1 MNKYKFAAIVPAY
14 NPGQA
19 VKSVVSETAE
29 FIDKIYLID
38 DGSDNKNK
46 EYLRACL
53 SLDKVSLIT
62 LPENRGKGHALI
74 TGLREALKFSPDY
87 IITIDSDGQ
96 HNPQEIIKFIDF
108 LGKENQPLDFLIGSR
123 NNIREMPFRSKF
135 GNLFTAFIFYF
146 FFRNLVVDTQSGF
159 RAFSR
164 AFAEDIVKIIHPGRY
179 ETEMKMLIYAAN
191 SKCSLHEI
199 PIDTIYIEGNRNSKF
214 RPVKDSAR
222 VLSVFSNY
230 VIKFLLDY
238 LVFLCLVYILNI
250 YFIYSHIVSRAIS
263 EAYAFAVNRRTNKF
277 NQPPKFKIQITGIIA
292 TIFSICS
299 TAALLYVL
307 VELAGISKAAA
318 KPATEIAMAF
328 FGFMALNI
336 FKSQKN

>member
-46 EYLRACL
+46 KFLKDCS
-53 SLDKVSLIT
+53 SLERVSLIT

-108 LGKENQPLDFLIGSR
+108 LEKKAQPLDFLIGSR
-123 NNIREMPFRSKF
+123 NKIRKMPFRSKF

-146 FFRNLVVDTQSGF
+146 FFKNLVIDTQSGF
-159 RAFSR
+159 RTFSR
-164 AFAEDIVKIIHPGRY
+164 AFAEDMVNKVRPGRY
-179 ETEMKMLIYAAN
+179 ETEMKMLIYAVN
-191 SKCSLHEI
+191 SGCWLQEI

-214 RPVKDSAR
+214 RPLQDSAR
-222 VLSVFSNY
+222 VLSVFSSY
-230 VIKFLLDY
+230 AIKFLLDY
-238 LVFLCLVYILNI
+238 LLFLYLAYISNI
-250 YFIYSHIVSRAIS
+250 YFIYSHIASKAIS
-263 EAYAFAVNRRTNKF
+263 EAYAFAVNRRINKCK
-277 NQPPKFKIQITGIIA
+277 NSSKSKIQIKNIISI
-292 TIFSICS
+292 IFSICS
-299 TAALLYVL
+299 TAVLLYAL
-307 VELAGISKAAA
+307 VQWGDVPKAAA
-318 KPATEIAMAF
+318 KPAAEIATAF
-328 FGFMALNI
+328 AGFIALN
-336 FKSQKN
+336 FLKSQKN